1 MKTTNLAATAPP
13 PTNDIRE
20 MLFGDMPLSYW
31 ASGKPAAEPWASF
44 ARAKALVDA
53 GNDPE
58 AAGTLLEIV
67 QTPGLESRHYL
78 QAHHFIRQL
87 GYRLHG
93 EKQLLGVV
101 VEVAMPE
108 GLDLL
113 AVYDDHTARY
123 YNYSG
128 AAGVWERPNAF
139 LDEEIGQ
146 VLQAGQTIMERIGPW
161 AGPRPGAPKE
171 GNARLNLLTSDGLHF
186 GEGPLNLLMNDRL
199 GSALLKAS
207 LRLIERLMDG
217 VG

>member
-1 MKTTNLAATAPP
+1 MSTANIHLPAQVP
-13 PTNDIRE
+13 ANDIRE
-20 MLFGDMPLSYW
+20 TLFGDMPLSDW
-31 ASGKPAAEPWASF
+31 ATGKPAAEPWASF
-44 ARAKALVDA
+44 ARAKALTESGD
-53 GNDPE
+53 DPE
-58 AAGTLLEIV
+58 AAGALLEIV

-161 AGPRPGAPKE
+161 AGPRPDAPRE
-171 GNARLNLLTSDGLHF
+171 GNAQINLLTSDGLHF
-186 GEGPLNLLMNDRL
+186 GEGPMHLLMNDQL
-199 GSALLKAS
+199 GGALLRAS
-207 LRLIERLMDG
+207 LRLIEKLMDG
-217 VG
+217 AG

>member
-1 MKTTNLAATAPP
+1 MKTANIQMPAPP
-13 PTNDIRE
+13 PANDIRE
-20 MLFGDMPLSYW
+20 TLFGDMPLSYW
-31 ASGKPAAEPWASF
+31 ATGKPAAEPWASF

-53 GNDPE
+53 GDAPE
-58 AAGTLLEIV
+58 AAGALLEVV
-67 QTPGLESRHYL
+67 QTPDLESRHYL

-128 AAGVWERPNAF
+128 AAAVWERPNAF
-139 LDEEIGQ
+139 LDEEISQ
-146 VLQAGQTIMERIGPW
+146 VLQAGQTIMQRIGPW
-161 AGPRPGAPKE
+161 AGPRPGAPQE
-171 GNARLNLLTSDGLHF
+171 GHARLNLLTSDGLHF
-186 GEGPLNLLMNDRL
+186 GEGPLNLLMNDRM
-199 GSALLKAS
+199 GGALLTAA
-207 LRLIERLMDG
+207 LRLIERLMDVAG
-217 VG
+217 